1 MDFWNKQSPTV
12 AKKLVYVYIY
22 IYSYITKP
30 YQTFQTQ
37 NRGSMVLD

>member
-12 AKKLVYVYIY
+12 AKKLVYVY